1 MELLAGLDKDLLADL
16 ELVVG
21 LGTVP
26 VPGGILE
33 LEEADLSLGLVVA
46 EWLLV
51 LELELCVCL
60 CGD

>member
-1 MELLAGLDKDLLADL
+1 MRGFTWGLVMEMLAGLDRDLLADL

-33 LEEADLSLGLVVA
+33 LEEGPSLLA
-46 EWLLV
+46 
-51 LELELCVCL
+51 
-60 CGD
+60 